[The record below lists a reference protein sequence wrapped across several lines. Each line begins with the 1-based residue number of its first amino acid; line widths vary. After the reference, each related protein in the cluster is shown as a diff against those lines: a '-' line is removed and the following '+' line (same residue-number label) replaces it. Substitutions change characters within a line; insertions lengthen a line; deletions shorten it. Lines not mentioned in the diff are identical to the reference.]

1 MKEELKGNPF
11 GWLGNGY
18 CTAQL
23 EGYNMTA
30 YLEDEFSKVA
40 VTNPLEVKLGEGVSS
55 F

>member
-1 MKEELKGNPF
+1 MREELRQNPF

-23 EGYNMTA
+23 EGINMTA
-30 YLEDEFSKVA
+30 YLEDEFSKVT
-40 VTNPLEVKLGEGVSS
+40 VTNPLEVKLVEGVSS